1 LKKLMMLAAM
11 LALVA
16 VVAVVPALAQ
26 ANRFN
31 DNRFDDNR
39 FDDNRFDDNRFDN
52 FFDGFFGNDAGISQ
66 TVDQQSQSGDF
77 SANFSVQNSGDY
89 ASQCTPA
96 IQQGNTGNFNNAP
109 SFLQYASDADDFQ
122 PGGIDV
128 SFSPQMSVN
137 CPSTIQQSSAASSGW

>member
-1 LKKLMMLAAM
+1 MMLAAM

-26 ANRFN
+26 TNRFN

-39 FDDNRFDDNRFDN
+39 FDNNRFDNNRFDN

-96 IQQGNTGNFNNAP
+96 IQEGNTGNFDNAP
-109 SFLQYASDADDFQ
+109 SFLQFGSLSDDFES
-122 PGGIDV
+122 GGIDV
-128 SFSPQMSVN
+128 TFAPVETVDCS
-137 CPSTIQQSSAASSGW
+137 STIQQSSAANG